1 LFGHGILQIQEAI
14 LKTAGFAGGMRR
26 RTRRIRL
33 NLAVLWRDQTTPEI
47 PLSSARLGLKQVTMA
62 A

>member
-47 PLSSARLGLKQVTMA
+47 PLSSARLGL
-62 A
+62 